1 MFLLFKIYTIFAVQN
16 KTKQMETITQLLRD
30 RFPNLEISYSGK
42 TVTVNGIIQYKEI
55 FRLCHEYNSVKE
67 YSLFM
72 LEGLTVITFL

>member
-1 MFLLFKIYTIFAVQN
+1 
-16 KTKQMETITQLLRD
+16 METITNLLRD